1 MRKYRIYVGAGV
13 LIFALVLSY
22 FAYHRIRCTNYL
34 QNPGG
39 SEETVSISVLD
50 YVHDTNRNNI
60 RETDTFWKLLSQC
73 EYDGIAKEP
82 KSGGIDQPFV
92 VFMINGKADHVMTYE
107 EDWTIVNKKD
117 TIFKYIFWERLDYLP
132 IPECCFHFIWCQ
144 IA

>member
-34 QNPGG
+34 QNPRG

-82 KSGGIDQPFV
+82 KSGGMGQPFV
-92 VFMINGKADHVMTYE
+92 VFMINGKADM
-107 EDWTIVNKKD
+107 
-117 TIFKYIFWERLDYLP
+117 L
-132 IPECCFHFIWCQ
+132 
-144 IA
+144 

>member
-13 LIFALVLSY
+13 LIFALVPSY

-34 QNPGG
+34 QNPRG

-82 KSGGIDQPFV
+82 KSGAV
-92 VFMINGKADHVMTYE
+92 SYTHLT
-107 EDWTIVNKKD
+107 
-117 TIFKYIFWERLDYLP
+117 LP
-132 IPECCFHFIWCQ
+132 TNSRV
-144 IA
+144 

>member
-34 QNPGG
+34 QNPRG

-82 KSGGIDQPFV
+82 KSGGMGQPFV
-92 VFMINGKADHVMTYE
+92 VFMPYLFICPKIPVFME
-107 EDWTIVNKKD
+107 
-117 TIFKYIFWERLDYLP
+117 IFLWI
-132 IPECCFHFIWCQ
+132 
-144 IA
+144 

>member
-34 QNPGG
+34 QNPRG

-82 KSGGIDQPFV
+82 KSGGMGQPFV

-107 EDWTIVNKKD
+107 ESGVVRGVIEMDGKKYD
-117 TIFKYIFWERLDYLP
+117 LKDCEELYQYGQLDLY
-132 IPECCFHFIWCQ
+132 
-144 IA
+144 